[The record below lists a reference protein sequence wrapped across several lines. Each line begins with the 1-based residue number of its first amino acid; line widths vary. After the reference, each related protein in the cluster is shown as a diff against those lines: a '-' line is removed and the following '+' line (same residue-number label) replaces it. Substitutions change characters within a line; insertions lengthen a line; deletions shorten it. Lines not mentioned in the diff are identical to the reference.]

1 MGGIKV
7 IILDTHVLIFWL
19 SNPEK
24 LSRKASEIIKRAVNN
39 KEVYVSS
46 ISVWEIAMLV
56 SKGRLE
62 LTMDVKDW
70 IITVESLSFLHFV
83 PVNNNISIKSV
94 QLRDYVYKDPVDRI
108 IIATS
113 VALNAP
119 LITKDDKILKYPYV
133 KAFW

>member
-1 MGGIKV
+1 M

-19 SNPEK
+19 SNPEE
-24 LSRKASEIIKRAVNN
+24 LSSKASEIIEKAVSD

-62 LTMDVKDW
+62 LTMEVRDW
-70 IITVESLSFLHFV
+70 IATVESLSFLHFI
-83 PVNNNISIKSV
+83 PVNNNISIKAV
-94 QLRDYVYKDPVDRI
+94 QLKDYVYKDPVDRI

-119 LITKDDKILKYPYV
+119 LVTKDDKILEYSGV

>member
-1 MGGIKV
+1 MGGTEV
-7 IILDTHVLIFWL
+7 ILLDTHVLIFWL

-24 LSRKASEIIKRAVNN
+24 LSRKASEIIEKAVNS
-39 KEVYVSS
+39 KEVYISS

-62 LTMDVKDW
+62 LAMEVKDW
-70 IITVESLSFLHFV
+70 IATVESLSFLHFV

-94 QLRDYVYKDPVDRI
+94 QLKDFIHKDPVDRI

-113 VALNAP
+113 IALNVP

-133 KAFW
+133 KSMW

>member
-1 MGGIKV
+1 M

-24 LSRKASEIIKRAVNN
+24 LSRKAREIIEKAVKN

-62 LTMDVKDW
+62 LAMEVKDW
-70 IITVESLSFLHFV
+70 IAAVESLSFLHFV

-94 QLRDYVYKDPVDRI
+94 QLKDFIHKDPVDRI

-113 VALNAP
+113 ITLNAL
-119 LITKDDKILKYPYV
+119 LITKDDKILKYPQV
-133 KAFW
+133 KAVW

>member
-1 MGGIKV
+1 MGDIEV
-7 IILDTHVLIFWL
+7 IILDTHVLIFLL
-19 SNPEK
+19 SNPKK
-24 LSRKASEIIKRAVNN
+24 LSHKASEIIENAVSDRD
-39 KEVYVSS
+39 VYVSS

-62 LTMDVKDW
+62 LTMEVKDW
-70 IITVESLSFLHFV
+70 IATVESLFFLRFV

-94 QLRDYVYKDPVDRI
+94 QLKDYIYKDPADRI

-113 VALNAP
+113 IALNAP
-119 LITKDDKILKYPYV
+119 LITKDNKILEYPYV